1 MGLFNF
7 KTTLLKQKL
16 LISTYMPMSTTI
28 TCYNVTLY
36 WRWSSDRLYF
46 SHCTLSSFT
55 TLSIGGRKY
64 RWLQGVENLSKRGH
78 KKKFRPFQMIVY
90 NYIKLAIIMFE
101 NTLMLCLY
109 TPISAFKVSD
119 YKNQKMKI
127 WLRKCVFWEMISK
140 SMTHFFVLILN
151 ESRSLFSF
159 WLC

>member
-7 KTTLLKQKL
+7 KTTHLKQKL

-90 NYIKLAIIMFE
+90 NYIKLAIIIVWKY
-101 NTLMLCLY
+101 LD
-109 TPISAFKVSD
+109 V
-119 YKNQKMKI
+119 
-127 WLRKCVFWEMISK
+127 VFIYSN
-140 SMTHFFVLILN
+140 FCIQ
-151 ESRSLFSF
+151 SF
-159 WLC
+159 WLQKPKNENMVKEMRFLRNDF

>member
-7 KTTLLKQKL
+7 KTTHLKQKL

-64 RWLQGVENLSKRGH
+64 RWLQGVENLSKRGQ
-78 KKKFRPFQMIVY
+78 KKKLRPFQMIVY
-90 NYIKLAIIMFE
+90 NYIKLAIISLKILWCCVNVLQF
-101 NTLMLCLY
+101 LHSFKLRR
-109 TPISAFKVSD
+109 FKVSD
-119 YKNQKMKI
+119 YKKWKYG
-127 WLRKCVFWEMISK
+127 
-140 SMTHFFVLILN
+140 
-151 ESRSLFSF
+151 
-159 WLC
+159 